1 MRENIDCTQVIRWKS
16 QSVDGW
22 MAVVRECN
30 ITADNE
36 RVIERE
42 RSNYKFCLERE
53 VQRDNKM
60 KYVELETG
68 VNRKKENINQT
79 QK

>member
-1 MRENIDCTQVIRWKS
+1 MRDRERERKTRMRENIDCTQVIRWKS

-53 VQRDNKM
+53 V
-60 KYVELETG
+60 
-68 VNRKKENINQT
+68 
-79 QK
+79 

>member
-1 MRENIDCTQVIRWKS
+1 M
-16 QSVDGW
+16 DGW

-53 VQRDNKM
+53 VERDNNM